1 MNRPKDIDPREMF
14 PIPKL
19 PLLKL
24 RPNETHKLLQ
34 DGIFLGGHTMP
45 WGSNYTFMLWLS
57 EWEEKGNCIRVIY
70 KPRDG
75 ERPLSD
81 FRQGTLYQREYAA
94 YLLSQELGWP
104 NVPTTL
110 IRNGPYGIG
119 SMQLYVDCDPRIT
132 YFDMRDDMGSELVR
146 LATFDLLV
154 NNGDRKASHCLL
166 DNNSNI
172 WSIDHGLTFHTDFK
186 LRTVML
192 EFCGK
197 SIPLSLLS
205 DLKSLLGRLTEDTP
219 LRQELSGLISDKEI
233 LALIHR
239 LQYILKIPIFP
250 ILAPNRN
257 IPWPLV

>member
-1 MNRPKDIDPREMF
+1 MNKPKDIDPREIF
-14 PIPKL
+14 PIPKARI
-19 PLLKL
+19 LKIQ
-24 RPNETHKLLQ
+24 PTETHVLLQ
-34 DGIFLGGHTMP
+34 DGIFIGGHTMP

-57 EWEEKGNCIRVIY
+57 EGKEEGNCIRAIY

-75 ERPLSD
+75 ERPLRD
-81 FRQGTLYQREYAA
+81 FPQGTLYKREYAA
-94 YLLSQELGWP
+94 YLLSQDLGWP

-132 YFDMRDDMGSELVR
+132 YFDIRENMEGKLTS

-154 NNGDRKASHCLL
+154 NNADRKASHCLL
-166 DNNSNI
+166 DDDSKI
-172 WSIDHGLTFHTDFK
+172 WSIDHGLTFHADFK

-197 SIPLSLLS
+197 PIPAALLS
-205 DLKSLLGRLTEDTP
+205 DLKSLLARLLGNSP
-219 LRQELSGLISDKEI
+219 IRQRLSELISDKEI
-233 LALIHR
+233 LALTYR
-239 LQYILKIPIFP
+239 VQYMLKNPTLP
-250 ILAPNRN
+250 VLDPNHN

>member
-1 MNRPKDIDPREMF
+1 
-14 PIPKL
+14 
-19 PLLKL
+19 
-24 RPNETHKLLQ
+24 
-34 DGIFLGGHTMP
+34 
-45 WGSNYTFMLWLS
+45 
-57 EWEEKGNCIRVIY
+57 
-70 KPRDG
+70 
-75 ERPLSD
+75 
-81 FRQGTLYQREYAA
+81 
-94 YLLSQELGWP
+94 
-104 NVPTTL
+104 
-110 IRNGPYGIG
+110 
-119 SMQLYVDCDPRIT
+119 MQLYVDCDPRIT

-172 WSIDHGLTFHTDFK
+172 WSIDHGLTFHADFK

-197 SIPLSLLS
+197 SIPPSLLL

-239 LQYILKIPIFP
+239 LQYMLKIPIFP
-250 ILAPNRN
+250 ILDPNLN